1 MLLQE
6 MLQDPL
12 LEQYSVIIVDDCHER
27 SLNTDLALGLL
38 KKIRRKRPDLKIVV
52 ASATMN
58 VK

>member
-12 LEQYSVIIVDDCHER
+12 LTQYSVIIVDDCHER
-27 SLNTDLALGLL
+27 SLKTDLVLGLL

-52 ASATMN
+52 SSATMD
-58 VK
+58 V